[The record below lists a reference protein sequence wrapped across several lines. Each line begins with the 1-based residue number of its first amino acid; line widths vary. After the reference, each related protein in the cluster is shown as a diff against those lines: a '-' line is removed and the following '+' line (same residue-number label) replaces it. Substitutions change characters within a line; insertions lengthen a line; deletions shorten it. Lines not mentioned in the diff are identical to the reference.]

1 MDVALE
7 VPAAGHFR
15 LEIVAWADQGG
26 DELPRL
32 SVFVESETGGS
43 GAEAVRATIV
53 ELHDK
58 LLGAQVT
65 PHSPD
70 VDAAYRL
77 FVDVMAR
84 GRAADETSFRDSDC
98 YWNWRRD
105 IFFLEGILDDAVEWH
120 ENEHGGYYGFS
131 DRANDFMDSVDWS
144 DPHYAAQAW
153 AVVLAYLLTDYRYLY
168 L

>member
-1 MDVALE
+1 MQL
-7 VPAAGHFR
+7 
-15 LEIVAWADQGG
+15 
-26 DELPRL
+26 
-32 SVFVESETGGS
+32 
-43 GAEAVRATIV
+43 
-53 ELHDK
+53 
-58 LLGAQVT
+58 T

-84 GRAADETSFRDSDC
+84 GRAADETSFRGSDC
-98 YWNWRRD
+98 YWNRED
-105 IFFLEGILDDAVEWH
+105 DLFFLEGILDDAVEWR
-120 ENEHGGYYGFS
+120 ETERGGYYRFS
-131 DRANDFMDSVDWS
+131 DRAKDFMDGVDWS